1 MENNELGHIYCLKN
15 PTTNEIFYVGATKTS
30 LDKRLKKHY
39 WDLESFKNGKRED
52 NKRFQ
57 YLLNLLPLKAKIELI
72 ETVSINILD
81 EKEKEYISFYK
92 EKYPNLTNIAK
103 GGKGGDIY
111 SNHLPERQ
119 KEISKRISDSLKGKS
134 KPIGFAENLSK
145 NRQGL
150 DNPNT
155 KELDEWIVA
164 DNQYL
169 FKYGFEINIFIGNK
183 YAYGNVQKRML
194 LPNSKP
200 YKKVWV
206 LFSSLNEELQDIVQK
221 NYESSSYKAA
231 R

>member
-1 MENNELGHIYCLKN
+1 MENNELGYIYCLKN
-15 PTTNEIFYVGATKTS
+15 PTTNEIFYVGATIKT
-30 LDKRLKKHY
+30 LEERLKKHY
-39 WDLESFKNGKRED
+39 WDLSSFKNGNREK
-52 NKRFQ
+52 NKRFE
-57 YLLNLLPLKAKIELI
+57 YLIQLEPKIAIIELI
-72 ETVSINILD
+72 EQVPINLLE
-81 EKEKEYISFYK
+81 EKEKEYILKYK
-92 EKYPNLTNIAK
+92 KIYPNLTNIAT

-221 NYESSSYKAA
+221 NYENSSYKAA